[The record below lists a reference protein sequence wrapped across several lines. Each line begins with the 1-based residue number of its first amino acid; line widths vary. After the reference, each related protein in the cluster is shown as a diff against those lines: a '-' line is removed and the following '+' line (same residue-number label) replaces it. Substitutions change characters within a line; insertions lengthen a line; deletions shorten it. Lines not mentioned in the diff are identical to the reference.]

1 MTETNNL
8 FSFSV
13 YTMRNRQDLDFV
25 MAGGGK
31 AEFRE
36 NKSWATAH
44 KLFEEAI
51 ADNLRMPIFFSVAE
65 VKSGL
70 IYFALLDEIIIEND
84 GSTLYKFSELTQLP
98 YAKPLSSL
106 TLKSTGEK
114 LSDRYIRPYAI
125 CKTPPELSSW
135 LKESGLPVI
144 KKKPMTGREPVHD
157 NGNPIGPTLLEFWQ
171 WSASDLISNATRGIL
186 AEFLVASALGLTE
199 GVRSEWD
206 AYDLQLPSGHKIE
219 VKSSAYIQSWYQR
232 KLSQITFA
240 IPETR
245 AWSQHDNIQEKQ
257 PKRQADIYIF
267 CLLAHKIQET
277 LDPLDVSQWRFYVV
291 PTSLLNQ
298 HCGHSKNIGLSGLKK
313 IGVKSVTYRMLK
325 KRVGYVVEKVVSSK
339 R

>member
-1 MTETNNL
+1 
-8 FSFSV
+8 
-13 YTMRNRQDLDFV
+13 MRNRQDLDFV

-36 NKSWATAH
+36 NKSWKTAH
-44 KLFEEAI
+44 KLLEEAKS
-51 ADNLRMPIFFSVAE
+51 DNLRMPVFFSAAE
-65 VKSGL
+65 EKSGL
-70 IYFALLDEIIIEND
+70 IYFAFLDEIKIKND

-106 TLKSTGEK
+106 TLKSTGKK

-125 CKTPPELSSW
+125 CKTPPELTSW
-135 LKESGLPVI
+135 LKDSGLPVI
-144 KKKPMTGREPVHD
+144 KKKRKTGREPVHD

-186 AEFLVASALGLTE
+186 AEFFVASALGLTE
-199 GVRSEWD
+199 DIRSEWN

-232 KLSQITFA
+232 KLSPITFG

-245 AWSQHDNIQEKQ
+245 AWNQDDNIQEKK
-257 PKRQADIYIF
+257 PKRQADIYVF

-298 HCGHSKNIGLSGLKK
+298 HCGHRKNIGLSGLKK
-313 IGVKSVTYRMLK
+313 IGVKSVTYGMLK
-325 KRVGYVVEKVVSSK
+325 KHLEYVAEKIVSINH
-339 R
+339 